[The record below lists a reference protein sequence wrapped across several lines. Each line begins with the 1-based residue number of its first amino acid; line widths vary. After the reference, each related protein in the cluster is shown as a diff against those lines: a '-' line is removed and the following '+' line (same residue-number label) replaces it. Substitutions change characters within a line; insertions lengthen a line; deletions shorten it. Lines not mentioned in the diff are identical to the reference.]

1 MYYLHLT
8 FYFEII
14 DSEESR
20 VSLAVQMK
28 ESACTAGDP
37 SSVPGSGRRREWQ
50 LNPVFLPREF
60 HGQRNLAGYSPWD
73 RRVRHDRVTIILRG
87 ICKEIFL

>member
-8 FYFEII
+8 FYFEIII

-28 ESACTAGDP
+28 EYACTAGDP
-37 SSVPGSGRRREWQ
+37 SSVPGSGKEKGMANQ
-50 LNPVFLPREF
+50 SSI
-60 HGQRNLAGYSPWD
+60 LA
-73 RRVRHDRVTIILRG
+73 
-87 ICKEIFL
+87 